1 LATLHTSAKPGPE
14 IRIFQL
20 KVSSM
25 EYKFLTK
32 IELLTPSAGFIVKSF
47 VVHKDT
53 FLINYLVKE

>member
-1 LATLHTSAKPGPE
+1 
-14 IRIFQL
+14 
-20 KVSSM
+20 M